1 MKRMQHVLTRAV
13 LIVVGTVAA
22 PPLPGQTT
30 PTFPDLGSEVRLSSD
45 LTRAAYRRL
54 HENPELG
61 KQETATA
68 AYLTSE
74 LRRIGYTEFVPS
86 SRAPTAVIAVLR
98 TGRPGRTIAL
108 RAEMDA
114 RRTQEPA
121 SHDPRSRVP
130 EVMHNCGHDV
140 HAAMLLGAADLLFRN
155 RERLSGTVVFLFQPA
170 EETPGGADDIVAE
183 GILPRLGVQEIY
195 AQHSVAGQPV
205 GTASVSPGPTLAGS
219 NYFTLDVLGRQSH
232 AAQPFTGDDV
242 AAAAA
247 RIAAALT
254 DYPARHTDVVNR
266 PMVVSVTYIGAGT
279 EAQSNVLP
287 DSARIRGTIRAFEDI
302 GSPPA
307 GGGEPLTAALQRY
320 VASLGQALGV
330 RVTLHIRY
338 GSPPTVNDTTLF
350 KRVAEPLRR
359 VWPGTLDTTP
369 YRGLFAEDFAYYTA
383 SIPSL
388 YFGIG
393 IARDGLGLANVHTPD
408 FTIHPAALD
417 EGVRL
422 LALLAELGTAGTRAD
437 GAAPPTR

>member
-1 MKRMQHVLTRAV
+1 MKRIHHAALSAA
-13 LIVVGTVAA
+13 LIAVGTAAARPVAA
-22 PPLPGQTT
+22 QTT
-30 PTFPDLGSEVRLSSD
+30 PAFPNLGAEVQLSSE

-68 AYLTSE
+68 AYLRSE

-86 SRAPTAVIAVLR
+86 SRAPTAVITVLR

-114 RRTQEPA
+114 RQTDEPA

-130 EVMHNCGHDV
+130 GVMHNCGHDV

-183 GILPRLGVQEIY
+183 QILPRLGVQEIY

-205 GTASVSPGPTLAGS
+205 GTISVSPGPTLAGS

-242 AAAAA
+242 AASAA

-266 PMVVSVTYIGAGT
+266 PMVISVTYIGAGT
-279 EAQSNVLP
+279 ESQSNVLP
-287 DSARIRGTIRAFEDI
+287 DSARIRGTIRAFENI
-302 GSPPA
+302 SSPPA
-307 GGGEPLTAALQRY
+307 GGGESLTASLQRH
-320 VASLGQALGV
+320 VTNLGNALGV
-330 RVTLHIRY
+330 RARLEIRH

-350 KRVAEPLRR
+350 KRMAEPLRKA
-359 VWPGTLDTTP
+359 WPGTLDTTP

-383 SIPSL
+383 SLPSL

-393 IARDGLGLANVHTPD
+393 IARDGLGLGNVHSPD
-408 FTIHPAALD
+408 FTVHPAALD

-422 LALLAELGTAGTRAD
+422 LALLAELGTTGT
-437 GAAPPTR
+437 P